1 MSRTGG
7 RQAPLAT
14 FGYRHGLLRPGTI
27 TAAAAL
33 AFLSACS
40 KGEDRKALPPPPVD
54 VVVMKPAPVQNVV
67 ELPGRVEAVRIAD
80 VRARV
85 DGIVQ
90 RRSYTEGSDVRAGQS
105 LFLIDPRERRADYQ
119 AAVAMLQRN
128 RAGADNAGQ
137 VVRRYRGLVGKQ
149 AISEQEYDAAVA
161 QQRTGLAD
169 VANARA
175 QADRARLSLSY
186 TNVTAPISGRVGRAE
201 VTEGALVS
209 GTAATL
215 MTRIE
220 QLDPI
225 YVAFSQSSSEILS
238 LRRRMAAGSIQV
250 PDLRQIEVQLILE
263 DGTQY
268 GVGGRLNFADMAV
281 DQSTGTVSLRAQF
294 SNPQRLLLP
303 GQFVRARIG
312 VGIDPNGMTVPQ
324 RAVTVTEKGAS
335 VMVVGANNIATPR
348 PIKVGQLIGG
358 MWVVTQGLR
367 PGDKVIVNGLQKV
380 RPGQPVTVTPPGPL
394 GPPPAK
400 QSGR

>member
-1 MSRTGG
+1 MAFMSHAGG
-7 RQAPLAT
+7 LNFFASPMVRMQRGGVLLS
-14 FGYRHGLLRPGTI
+14 GLL
-27 TAAAAL
+27 AL
-33 AFLSACS
+33 AACS
-40 KGEDRKALPPPPVD
+40 GKEEPKGPPPPPVD
-54 VVVMKPAPVQNVV
+54 IVTIKTGPVPTIV
-67 ELPGRVEAVRIAD
+67 ELPGRIEAVRIAE

-85 DGIVQ
+85 EGIVQ
-90 RRSYTEGSDVRAGQS
+90 RRFYTEGSDVRAGQS

-128 RAGADNAGQ
+128 RAGADNASR
-137 VVRRYRGLVGKQ
+137 VVKRYSGLVGKQ

-175 QADRARLSLSY
+175 QAERARLTLSY

-225 YVAFSQSSSEILS
+225 YVSFSQSSSEILA
-238 LRRRMAAGSIQV
+238 LRRRMSAGTIQV
-250 PDLRQIEVQLILE
+250 PNLREIEVKLILE
-263 DGTQY
+263 DGTPY
-268 GVGGRLNFADMAV
+268 GVSGRMNFADMNV

-312 VGIDPNGMTVPQ
+312 AGIDPAGITVPQ
-324 RAVTVTEKGAS
+324 RAVTVSEKGAS
-335 VMVVGANNIATPR
+335 VMIVGDKNIATPR

-358 MWVVTQGLR
+358 NWVVTQGLR

-400 QSGR
+400 PAGK

>member
-1 MSRTGG
+1 MPIVVRWRGG
-7 RQAPLAT
+7 IAA
-14 FGYRHGLLRPGTI
+14 FALL
-27 TAAAAL
+27 AL
-33 AFLSACS
+33 AACS
-40 KGEDRKALPPPPVD
+40 GQDQPKDPPPPPVD
-54 VVVMKPAPVQNVV
+54 VVVIKPGPVQNMV

-85 DGIVQ
+85 EGIVQ
-90 RRSYTEGSDVRAGQS
+90 RRFYTEGTDVRAGQS

-119 AAVAMLQRN
+119 SAVAMLQRN

-137 VVRRYRGLVGKQ
+137 VVKRYRGLVGQK

-175 QADRARLSLSY
+175 QAERARLTLSY

-225 YVAFSQSSSEILS
+225 YVSFSQSSSEILA
-238 LRRRMAAGSIQV
+238 LRRRMAAGTIQV
-250 PDLRQIEVQLILE
+250 PDLRQIEVRLVLE
-263 DGTQY
+263 DGTPY
-268 GVGGRLNFADMAV
+268 AMSGRLNFADMNV

-294 SNPQRLLLP
+294 ANPQRLLLP
-303 GQFVRARIG
+303 GQFVQARIG
-312 VGIDPNGMTVPQ
+312 AGVDPGGITVPQ

-335 VMVVGANNIATPR
+335 VMIVGANNVATPR

-358 MWVVTQGLR
+358 KWVVSQGLR

-380 RPGQPVTVTPPGPL
+380 RPGLPVTVTPPGPL

-400 QSGR
+400 QTGR